1 MAFIRA
7 ACILAIA
14 LVAAFFAVE
23 NMHEVAVGIF
33 PVGSTVSLPVYF
45 IVLAP
50 LAAGLVAGWTLSGI
64 AGCRARRRRLRR
76 QAMRAEDRKDTTA
89 ARAGGKSP
97 ALTAAR

>member
-14 LVAAFFAVE
+14 LVAALFAVE

-33 PVGSTVSLPVYF
+33 PAASTLSLPVYL

-50 LAAGLVAGWTLSGI
+50 LAAGLIAGWVLARISG
-64 AGCRARRRRLRR
+64 GRARSRRLRR
-76 QAMRAEDRKDTTA
+76 AEARTVNRKEPGTA
-89 ARAGGKSP
+89 RVTGKNMVLP
-97 ALTAAR
+97 AAP

>member
-14 LVAAFFAVE
+14 LVAALFAVE

-33 PVGSTVSLPVYF
+33 PVGSTVSLPVYL

-50 LAAGLVAGWTLSGI
+50 LAVGLVAGWALSRI
-64 AGCRARRRRLRR
+64 ARGRARRRRLRR
-76 QAMRAEDRKDTTA
+76 PA
-89 ARAGGKSP
+89 ARAGSGRETTTTRADAKNPVLP
-97 ALTAAR
+97 AAP